1 MRRVCVSATS
11 AIADTMTQKDGWTG
25 ANLSGFFLRLFVL
38 QPYSTRPR
46 VEKKKPGGIF
56 ALSQN
61 RRIDRFGRSRSS
73 GHLSFDRVVTGW
85 VMQERWT
92 SDLTDLQPNDH
103 A

>member
-46 VEKKKPGGIF
+46 VEKKTGRYIRS
-56 ALSQN
+56 LSKSAN
-61 RRIDRFGRSRSS
+61 RSVR
-73 GHLSFDRVVTGW
+73 
-85 VMQERWT
+85 QE
-92 SDLTDLQPNDH
+92 SV
-103 A
+103 